1 MLQKASWPQRREV
14 CHGFIVG
21 SFASDWRDECLG
33 LGNGGGGECSLPA
46 RKWVNKW
53 TKKLA
58 AEAGL
63 LEGRGLL

>member
-33 LGNGGGGECSLPA
+33 LGNGGAVSVRFQPGNGSINELKSLRLKP
-46 RKWVNKW
+46 VF
-53 TKKLA
+53 
-58 AEAGL
+58 
-63 LEGRGLL
+63 